1 MLRIL
6 LVGALLAGCS
16 QVARVDY
23 EKEKRDI
30 LALQAKQR
38 DYHFGK
44 DARAIT
50 DLSSDSFL
58 VVDGGSY
65 FRPER
70 AAQLQRFET
79 YFNSVEFV
87 RWDDTQEPVVRFS
100 ADASVAY
107 VAVEKLV
114 VLKEKLPTGLGEPDT
129 TRFAWISIYKKG
141 AKGWELDAIAS
152 TRKEPL

>member
-6 LVGALLAGCS
+6 LVGALFAGCNPA
-16 QVARVDY
+16 ARVNY
-23 EKEKRDI
+23 EKEKQDI
-30 LALQAKQR
+30 LELQARQR

-44 DARAIT
+44 NAPAIT
-50 DLSSDSFL
+50 ALSSDSFL
-58 VVDGGSY
+58 VVDGGTY

-70 AAQLQRFET
+70 AAQRKSFEA

-87 RWDDTQEPVVRFS
+87 RWDDTKEPVVRFS
-100 ADASVAY
+100 TDASVAY

-114 VLKEKLPTGLGEPDT
+114 VLKEKLPTGLGKPNT
-129 TRFAWISIYKKG
+129 MRFAWISIYKKG

-152 TRKEPL
+152 TRKEPR